1 MIKHHNHHRNNSD
14 DLNLTYRP
22 GVGMVIF
29 NSNGHVLIAER
40 LDSIG
45 NWQMPQGGIDK
56 DEAPEVAVFREMEE
70 EIGTR
75 NAEIIGMMDEWL
87 HYDFPAHLARKLWE
101 GKYCGQ
107 QQKWFAMRFLGQD
120 SDIRLETH
128 THPEFSQWKWVPIYE
143 LLDYIVPFKRT
154 TYERVIKEFA
164 RYAEMT

>member
-14 DLNLTYRP
+14 DLNLTYRQ

-45 NWQMPQGGIDK
+45 SWQMPQGGIDK